1 MKTSIITSKLFL
13 IIFIAAANILSA
25 TGGHKLKYDSLSC
38 LQIEGRVLNADDGE
52 GVCIIELI
60 DETNTVTDSLI
71 LKEGKSKFAFVLQKD
86 SYYSIRISKNGFISK
101 LVAINT
107 EVLIAQEGVHRFNF
121 ETRLLS
127 NVVAKRLNEDVL
139 DFPVAIIHFDY
150 ENNCFDYNKE
160 YTENIKKELY
170 AKVTRP
176 QPKKGKSRK
185 VEPVLDNASY
195 GSYAAN

>member
-1 MKTSIITSKLFL
+1 KLLL
-13 IIFIAAANILSA
+13 IIFIAVSNLLSA
-25 TGGHKLKYDSLSC
+25 GGRKLKYDSLSC
-38 LQIEGRVLNADDGE
+38 LQIEGRVLNADAGE
-52 GVCIIELI
+52 GDCIIELI

-107 EVLIAQEGVHRFNF
+107 EVLVEQEGIHRFNF

-127 NVVAKRLNEDVL
+127 NVVAKRLNEDVI

-150 ENNCFDYNKE
+150 ENNCFDYN
-160 YTENIKKELY
+160 
-170 AKVTRP
+170 
-176 QPKKGKSRK
+176 
-185 VEPVLDNASY
+185 
-195 GSYAAN
+195 

>member
-13 IIFIAAANILSA
+13 ILFIAAANLVSA
-25 TGGHKLKYDSLSC
+25 SGHKLKYDSLSC
-38 LQIEGRVLNADDGE
+38 LQIEGRVLNAGDGE
-52 GVCIIELI
+52 GDCIIELI
-60 DETNTVTDSLI
+60 DGTNTVTDSLI
-71 LKEGKSKFAFVLQKD
+71 LKEGKSKFAFVLKKD
-86 SYYSIRISKNGFISK
+86 SYYAIRISKNGFISK

-107 EVLIAQEGVHRFNF
+107 EVLVEQDGIHKFNF
-121 ETRLLS
+121 ETRLLN

-160 YTENIKKELY
+160 YTENIKRELY

-176 QPKKGKSRK
+176 EPKKGKSK
-185 VEPVLDNASY
+185 HIEPVLDSSPYGAYAS
-195 GSYAAN
+195 N